1 MTIVMG
7 LDQHRAQIT
16 AEWLDTSTG
25 ELSRSGSR
33 PAIASGC
40 GDSSSAFAASGSKP
54 PWRRR
59 RVGASWSRSWVEWAP
74 RRAWPSRRKPP
85 PGAAPRSAP
94 SQTAPTL
101 ATCVSCCWPAGWES
115 WIPPHHIL
123 DLRARVRL
131 RHTLVD
137 QRGEWQQRLQAVL
150 YHHGAPWRNADRRRG
165 PSLARRPG
173 AAGRRAS
180 RSRPPWRW
188 STRWKRSWRH
198 LTASFVPTPGQ
209 PGCRALMGHYGV
221 GPLTSVTILAELGD
235 AGRFSCSRE
244 AVRYGDG
251 HHGAPI
257 GCASRTRPSVATGP
271 TGIAL
276 GAL

>member
-1 MTIVMG
+1 VTIVMG

-40 GDSSSAFAASGSKP
+40 GDSSSVFAASGSKP

-173 AAGRRAS
+173 AAGRREQITTALAMVDALEAQLAPLDRELRAYARPARLS
-180 RSRPPWRW
+180 RADGPLWGRAADLGHDP
-188 STRWKRSWRH
+188 
-198 LTASFVPTPGQ
+198 
-209 PGCRALMGHYGV
+209 CRARR
-221 GPLTSVTILAELGD
+221 